1 MPLSMTSIFR
11 MLLSEAIQNVMI
23 VRNCP
28 QLDAKIAFQN
38 EHRKIMLHLVP
49 ASQNAFP
56 AAKYNQTAL
65 WYIGVPE
72 IWIP

>member
-1 MPLSMTSIFR
+1 MPLSMTSIFG
-11 MLLSEAIQNVMI
+11 MLLSEAIQNAMI

-28 QLDAKIAFQN
+28 QLGPKIAFQN

-49 ASQNAFP
+49 PSQNTFP
-56 AAKYNQTAL
+56 AAKYSQTAL
-65 WYIGVPE
+65 WYVGVPE

>member
-1 MPLSMTSIFR
+1 MTSIFR
-11 MLLSEAIQNVMI
+11 MLLSEAIQNAMI

-28 QLDAKIAFQN
+28 QLGAKIAFQN

-49 ASQNAFP
+49 PSQNTFP

-65 WYIGVPE
+65 WYVGVPE

>member
-11 MLLSEAIQNVMI
+11 MLLSEAIQNAMI

-28 QLDAKIAFQN
+28 QLGAKIAFQN

-49 ASQNAFP
+49 PSQNTFP
-56 AAKYNQTAL
+56 AAKYKQTAL